1 MKKRIVITV
10 IMSILL
16 LSTSVKAY
24 VPPGVTGHTIYAGYV
39 PQQCSNWCWAASA
52 QNAAKVE
59 YPSSTRTQSDI
70 VNYVKGN
77 TANKT
82 ATHAQTKR
90 AANYACYNTKSFTVI
105 HNSFYYSVLKD
116 LIYNGHPIIAFLSAG
131 LLQAGHY
138 VLFMGWGITES
149 NVCLVYFY
157 DPGNGGSYEYEN
169 YYGLCSGSYYNMPYN
184 CSIYY
189 GG

>member
-24 VPPGVTGHTIYAGYV
+24 VPPGVTGYTIYAGYV
-39 PQQCSNWCWAASA
+39 PQEYSKWCWAASA

-77 TANKT
+77 TANTT
-82 ATHAQTKR
+82 ATHAQTKI
-90 AANYACYNTKSFTVI
+90 AANYACYNTKSFS
-105 HNSFYYSVLKD
+105 NAGMFYYSVLSD
-116 LIYNGHPIIAFLSAG
+116 LIYNGHPVIAFLSAG
-131 LLQAGHY
+131 LIQPGHY
-138 VLFMGWGITES
+138 VLFIGWGISES
-149 NVCLVYFY
+149 NESLIYLY
-157 DPGNGGSYEYEN
+157 DPANGGSYQCYS
-169 YYGLCSGSYYNMPYN
+169 YYGLCSGAYYNMPYN
-184 CSIYY
+184 HSIYY